1 MPEMPPAAGAGAPP
15 SPGGTPGSPQAQQP
29 PFGASSA
36 TGPTQNKG
44 YEAAALQRL
53 GVCLK
58 QLEQLVPMAGTTSE
72 LGKDVLDA
80 LRKLSKHVPS
90 GSVTPAAEKNNIQQM
105 MMRNTQGNEQ
115 MQALKAAQSGGGAAG
130 APKAA

>member
-1 MPEMPPAAGAGAPP
+1 
-15 SPGGTPGSPQAQQP
+15 
-29 PFGASSA
+29 
-36 TGPTQNKG
+36 
-44 YEAAALQRL
+44 
-53 GVCLK
+53 
-58 QLEQLVPMAGTTSE
+58 MAGTTSE

-115 MQALKAAQSGGGAAG
+115 MQALKAAQAGGGAA
-130 APKAA
+130 PKAA